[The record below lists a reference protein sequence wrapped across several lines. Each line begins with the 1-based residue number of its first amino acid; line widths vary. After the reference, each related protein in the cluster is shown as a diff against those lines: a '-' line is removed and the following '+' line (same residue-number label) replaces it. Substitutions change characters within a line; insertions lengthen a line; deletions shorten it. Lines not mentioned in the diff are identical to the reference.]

1 MSIRLTHL
9 ITAMGL
15 SAIASLWATF
25 DAKAQVTPTTSRPF
39 SPESPAE
46 VFNRAYGFGAF
57 SGDFFENRSLESQV
71 GYIFGPGPINRS
83 SYLENEIT
91 RQAYLMNLLYRDL
104 LENQVSSDPVIRTP
118 DLANPFQTSLRLNPS
133 YRALPTGFF
142 QPTPPLPGT
151 EFLFDRLPLE

>member
-9 ITAMGL
+9 MTTIGL
-15 SAIASLWATF
+15 SAISTVFVTF
-25 DAKAQVTPTTSRPF
+25 SAKAQITPTDSQLF
-39 SPESPAE
+39 SPENPAE
-46 VFNRAYGFGAF
+46 VFERAYSFGAF
-57 SGDFFENRSLESQV
+57 SGTFFENRSIESQI
-71 GYIFGPGPINRS
+71 GFILGPGPINRS

-91 RQAYLMNLLYRDL
+91 RQAFLINTLYRDL

-118 DLANPFQTSLRLNPS
+118 DLANPFATSLRLNPS